1 MRDNLEYYL
10 TLILSELSLG
20 KQKHI
25 LSTFDD
31 LDELSRI
38 DNYNGKITKLI
49 SAKEFDTLRDIIN
62 NNSVRHHLEGVK
74 QNGMGIISIDSE
86 YYPETLRNINEP
98 PLILYY
104 RGDITLLKSDC
115 IAIVGSRVCTR
126 YGREQTAHF
135 AKELSKASFTIV
147 SGLADGI
154 DTHAHRGTLDA
165 NGKTIAV
172 LAGGLNTIYPAI
184 NADLA
189 REIVQKGGLLISENV
204 PTFLPKGY
212 AFVQRNRIIAG
223 ISMGVFVPEMGLKS
237 GAMHTLNYANEE
249 GRMIFALPGN
259 VNSSSS
265 LGTNNLIKTL
275 QGACVTEPAD
285 IIRNYPE
292 HQIKVIK
299 EITAN
304 YKQLDFYENIIMDAL
319 KIEETHFDELLDKTK
334 LEAKKLLG
342 ILTTMEIRGLIK
354 KVAGNC
360 YTI

>member
-1 MRDNLEYYL
+1 MQDNLEYYL
-10 TLILSELSLG
+10 TLILSGLSLG
-20 KQKHI
+20 KIKYI
-25 LSTFDD
+25 LSTYED
-31 LDELSRI
+31 LLELSNV
-38 DNYNGKITKLI
+38 DKYDTKISKIIT
-49 SAKEFDTLRDIIN
+49 SEEFNKLRDTIVN
-62 NNSVRHHLEGVK
+62 NATKRHLDGIK
-74 QNGMGIISIDSE
+74 RNGIDIISIDSE
-86 YYPETLRNINEP
+86 YYPECLRNINEP
-98 PLILYY
+98 PLVLYY

-126 YGREQTAHF
+126 YGREQASLF
-135 AKELSKASFTIV
+135 AKDLSKAGFTIV

-165 NGKTIAV
+165 EGKTIAV

-184 NADLA
+184 NTDLA
-189 REIVQKGGLLISENV
+189 HEIVEKGGLLISENV

-223 ISMGVFVPEMGLKS
+223 ISMGVFVPEMGEKS
-237 GAMHTLNYANEE
+237 GAMHTLNFANEE

-265 LGTNNLIKTL
+265 KGTNNLIKTL
-275 QGACVTEPAD
+275 QGACVTEPVD
-285 IIRNYPE
+285 IINNYPE
-292 HQIKVIK
+292 HQISIIK
-299 EITAN
+299 KITEN
-304 YKQLDFYENIIMDAL
+304 YKQLDVYENIILDAL

-342 ILTTMEIRGLIK
+342 ILTTMEIRGLIRK
-354 KVAGNC
+354 IAGNC